1 LSVVASLDPRLRGY
15 GVGTAT
21 ATRGGSTMRLTSAM
35 GSMWVWWVL
44 VVIGIIAVS
53 WFVFLANR
61 ESVSTDESSEESDW
75 SPTRSRESDD
85 AERLLRWRF
94 AEGELTEEEYSR
106 LLGVLRQ
113 TAPSESIN
121 GVRE

>member
-1 LSVVASLDPRLRGY
+1 
-15 GVGTAT
+15 
-21 ATRGGSTMRLTSAM
+21 MRLTSAM

-44 VVIGIIAVS
+44 VVVGIIAVA

-75 SPTRSRESDD
+75 SPTRSRETDD
-85 AERLLRWRF
+85 AERLLRMRF

-106 LLGVLRQ
+106 LLDVLRQ